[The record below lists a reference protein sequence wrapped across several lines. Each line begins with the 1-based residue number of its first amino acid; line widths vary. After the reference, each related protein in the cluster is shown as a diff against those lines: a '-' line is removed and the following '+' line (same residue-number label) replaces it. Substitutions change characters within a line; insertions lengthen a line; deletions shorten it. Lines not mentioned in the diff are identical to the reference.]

1 MFWKVFLVKAER
13 RKESAAS
20 VKPGCPRMRILGRQY
35 DVEKKIE
42 KKSPSETQLKIE
54 GDKRWGGPDS

>member
-1 MFWKVFLVKAER
+1 
-13 RKESAAS
+13 
-20 VKPGCPRMRILGRQY
+20 MRILGRQY